1 MSRPE
6 TPPPVSA
13 SALPLRGAAAAASV
27 LHLLLPPAAATV
39 AGLLL
44 ARALDVET
52 STSGLVLLGSSGLF
66 AYLHDRLS
74 PDRQR
79 DDGLS
84 NPRRSEF
91 LRRSGH
97 LLPALALLAL
107 LTVLAA
113 ASQSPLSR
121 LAVAALLGLVALA
134 YPALARIPLGKT
146 LAVAGSWTVAAT
158 LLPAA
163 HPKLETL
170 LRPEPLALLLV
181 IAAGTVLCD
190 LKDGLGDRTSGVR
203 SLPALIGSR
212 PAAACA
218 AAMALAGAAVALRC
232 GCWAF
237 AGGGAG
243 LAVLATRPG
252 RLEAEIQG
260 PLLVDGWLLLAFGLA
275 LVAGG

>member
-6 TPPPVSA
+6 TLPPASA
-13 SALPLRGAAAAASV
+13 SALPLSGAAAGASI

-44 ARALDVET
+44 ARALDIET

-66 AYLHDRLS
+66 AYLHDRLT

-84 NPRRSEF
+84 NPRRSEL
-91 LRRSGH
+91 LRRSAH

-107 LTVLAA
+107 LTALAA

-121 LAVAALLGLVALA
+121 LGVAALLGLVALA
-134 YPALARIPLGKT
+134 YPALARMPLGKT

-163 HPKLETL
+163 DPKLETL
-170 LRPEPLALLLV
+170 FRLEPLSLLLV
-181 IAAGTVLCD
+181 VAAGTVLCD
-190 LKDGLGDRTSGVR
+190 LKDGRGDRASGVR
-203 SLPALIGSR
+203 SLPACIGTRLSAAV
-212 PAAACA
+212 AAAT
-218 AAMALAGAAVALRC
+218 ALAGAAIAMRS
-232 GCWAF
+232 GCWGF
-237 AGGGAG
+237 AGGGGG
-243 LAVLATRPG
+243 LALLAARPAW
-252 RLEAEIQG
+252 LEAEIQG
-260 PLLVDGWLLLAFGLA
+260 PLLVDGWLLLAFGAGLA
-275 LVAGG
+275 AG